1 MAEQGQT
8 QKPEINIPDNNPK
21 TKFPILPKGVF
32 STYKIPKVSSKDPG
46 GFTNAKAASM
56 LESGLILKS
65 SLHSLKK
72 GNVGVLVFN
81 DGPHV
86 EVSVKRG
93 LHKESANNKES
104 DYDYVYTFTDSNGKD
119 FDMPYEESWEFYT
132 HTIPVPFVPMSKMRR
147 QRQRQRQTRRKGQ
160 KGGFYPSV
168 YNGIMGASM
177 LAPLIARQMLRM
189 YETSNKTR
197 RRKSKKTYKV
207 SKSKRYS
214 QL

>member
-1 MAEQGQT
+1 MAEQGQN
-8 QKPEINIPDNNPK
+8 QKPEINIPGNNPK

-32 STYKIPKVSSKDPG
+32 STYNIPKVSSKDLG

-56 LESGLILKS
+56 LEGGLILKK

-72 GNVGVLVFN
+72 GNSGVIVFN

-93 LHKESANNKES
+93 LHKESANNNES

-119 FDMPYEESWEFYT
+119 FDMPYEENWEFYN
-132 HTIPVPFVPMSKMRR
+132 HTIPVPFVPMSKVRK
-147 QRQRQRQTRRKGQ
+147 QRQRQTRRKGQ

-168 YNGIMGASM
+168 YGGVAGAKM
-177 LAPLIARQMLRM
+177 LTPLIARQMMRM

-197 RRKSKKTYKV
+197 RRKSKKTRRSGKV
-207 SKSKRYS
+207 
-214 QL
+214 